1 MIINALRGCWASLAA
16 GSVAG
21 PRAVCRVGG
30 RGAVCRVGGR
40 GAVCRVGGRGFA
52 LEYLGPDPVD
62 RLVQDAA
69 QVAQRVLADRLGMP
83 GGGPQ
88 FPAELLGQPF
98 QVAVGLRVGAA
109 VLPGRARP
117 AAPARPAGPLAPLP
131 LAGAAMA
138 LVVPAL
144 PGTLPVPPCVV
155 ALPARSGTGLP
166 SVARRVVGGP
176 RLAGGLCPLIRGPRR
191 VLLGPCGVLLGP
203 CGVLL
208 GSCGVLLGPCGVL
221 LGLIGGFPRPRR
233 LLLGRGLPRPRRRGP
248 GPRLVGPG
256 VPQVTAGIGAARGL
270 VCPGME
276 LARRPGQLLAQGP
289 HGLPDVLGDLAG
301 DVADRRRDLLF
312 EFGEVVEAGVQFL
325 PALSGDAVDLPA
337 VGLVVR
343 DQALFLEPGQP
354 GIDRPW

>member
-191 VLLGPCGVLLGP
+191 VLLGT
-203 CGVLL
+203 
-208 GSCGVLLGPCGVL
+208 CGVLLGPCGVL

>member
-21 PRAVCRVGG
+21 PRAVCRVAG
-30 RGAVCRVGGR
+30 RGAVCGVGGR

-191 VLLGPCGVLLGP
+191 VLLGLF
-203 CGVLL
+203 
-208 GSCGVLLGPCGVL
+208 
-221 LGLIGGFPRPRR
+221 GGFPRPRR

-343 DQALFLEPGQP
+343 DQALFLVPGQP

>member
-155 ALPARSGTGLP
+155 ALPARAGTGLP
-166 SVARRVVGGP
+166 SVARRVVRGP

-191 VLLGPCGVLLGP
+191 ALLGPRGA
-203 CGVLL
+203 
-208 GSCGVLLGPCGVL
+208 L
-221 LGLIGGFPRPRR
+221 LGLIRGLPRR
-233 LLLGRGLPRPRRRGP
+233 LFLGRGLPRSRRRGP

-256 VPQVTAGIGAARGL
+256 VPQVTAGVGAARGL